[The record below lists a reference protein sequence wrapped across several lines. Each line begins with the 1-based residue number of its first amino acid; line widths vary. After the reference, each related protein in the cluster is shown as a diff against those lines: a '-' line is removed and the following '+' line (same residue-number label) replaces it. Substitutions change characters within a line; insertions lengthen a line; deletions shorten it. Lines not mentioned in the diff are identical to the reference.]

1 MSTVVDNG
9 QRPFALVRVIVDF
22 SLVAKEDFL
31 DFVHAQ
37 VRLLHDIKA
46 IIGKAVALNHLFEE
60 LDVVLDVNEVFEA

>member
-1 MSTVVDNG
+1 MPTVVDYG

-22 SLVAKEDFL
+22 PLVAKEYLL

-46 IIGKAVALNHLFEE
+46 VIGKAVGLNLLFE
-60 LDVVLDVNEVFEA
+60 